1 MISHVIGITLLFIL
15 YILSIV
21 VIYFCGNPTSRHR
34 SHRNQPTAKMM
45 MGLTPSDPSRA

>member
-21 VIYFCGNPTSRHR
+21 VIYFCGNPVYKSTQKPQESTD
-34 SHRNQPTAKMM
+34 NKDDD
-45 MGLTPSDPSRA
+45 GLDAI